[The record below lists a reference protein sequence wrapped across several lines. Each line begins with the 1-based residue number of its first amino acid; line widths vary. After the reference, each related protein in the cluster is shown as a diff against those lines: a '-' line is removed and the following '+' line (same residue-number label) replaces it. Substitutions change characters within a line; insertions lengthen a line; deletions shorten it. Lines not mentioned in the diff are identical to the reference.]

1 MEAETG
7 RDALWATVQFVGSAD
22 VGERLDCT
30 LEVLASGRR
39 TSQLR
44 MTATVGERIVLAAV
58 GATGDARRGPLTV
71 QFGSMP
77 DVPSPDDTPEWHPNM
92 SIPIPR
98 QVESWLSI
106 TELRGVAMP
115 GQDRAMWARMRDLP
129 QTRATLG
136 FLADMV
142 PSRVVSAA
150 GRTGAGTSLDN
161 AMRYGPRPETEW
173 ILVDFDPYLASGGY
187 AHGGARL
194 WSEDGT
200 LVGIAS
206 QTATLL
212 LFD

>member
-1 MEAETG
+1 
-7 RDALWATVQFVGSAD
+7 
-22 VGERLDCT
+22 
-30 LEVLASGRR
+30 
-39 TSQLR
+39 
-44 MTATVGERIVLAAV
+44 
-58 GATGDARRGPLTV
+58 
-71 QFGSMP
+71 
-77 DVPSPDDTPEWHPNM
+77 
-92 SIPIPR
+92 
-98 QVESWLSI
+98 
-106 TELRGVAMP
+106 
-115 GQDRAMWARMRDLP
+115 MWARMRDMP

-161 AMRYGPRPETEW
+161 AMRYGPQPDTEW